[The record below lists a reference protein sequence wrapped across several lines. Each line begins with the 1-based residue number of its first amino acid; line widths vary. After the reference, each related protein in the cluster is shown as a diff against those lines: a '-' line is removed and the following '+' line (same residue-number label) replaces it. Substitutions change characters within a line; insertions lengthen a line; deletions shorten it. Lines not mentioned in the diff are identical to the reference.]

1 MKNIQV
7 ILDTNVLFAGLYSST
22 GASFQ
27 ILKAMDE
34 GRIQPVISISL
45 LFEYEDVLKRNKE
58 SLQLNDNEID
68 IILDNICSLSK
79 FQKIYFLWRPYL
91 KDSGDDHILEVAISS
106 QTQTIVTHNLK
117 DFVGVEKFGVRAIAP
132 KQLLEEIT

>member
-1 MKNIQV
+1 MKIIQA
-7 ILDTNVLFAGLYSST
+7 ILDTNVLFAGLYSSA
-22 GASFQ
+22 GVSFQ
-27 ILKAMDE
+27 ILKAVDE

-58 SLQLNDNEID
+58 NLQLNDEEID
-68 IILDNICSLSK
+68 IILDNICALSK

-106 QTQTIVTHNLK
+106 QTQTIVTHYLR
-117 DFVGVEKFGVRAIAP
+117 DFVGVEKFGVRAITP
-132 KQLLEEIT
+132 KQLLKEIT

>member
-1 MKNIQV
+1 MMFCQNG
-7 ILDTNVLFAGLYSST
+7 LAGGERCWPFDS
-22 GASFQ
+22 A
-27 ILKAMDE
+27 
-34 GRIQPVISISL
+34 SL

-58 SLQLNDNEID
+58 NLQLNDDEID
-68 IILDNICSLSK
+68 IVLDNMCALGK